1 MRVMIA
7 VVVLMIASIL
17 SLVVINPS
25 GEGQTANGGQL
36 EASVGGPQTK

>member
-17 SLVVINPS
+17 SLVVLNPS
-25 GEGQTANGGQL
+25 GEGQAANGGQL
-36 EASVGGPQTK
+36 EASITPPQAK